1 MDVSIRKTGLF
12 NRIAPLVIGVDNA
25 AGVIASSIEAGGP
38 KLLEISFDTA
48 CFISRPGLADDVVV
62 LPPVHIMV
70 LKQAFFCIVG
80 YSDINLVPGNTSIF
94 EEGGNTSNDLL
105 SFHDALHDLSDQ
117 PTSHHA

>member
-12 NRIAPLVIGVDNA
+12 NRIAPFAIGVDNA

-62 LPPVHIMV
+62 LPPVHIMF
-70 LKQAFFCIVG
+70 LKQAFFCFVS

-105 SFHDALHDLSDQ
+105 SFHDALHGLSDQ

>member
-12 NRIAPLVIGVDNA
+12 NRIAPFAIGVDNA

-70 LKQAFFCIVG
+70 LKQAFFCIVS

-105 SFHDALHDLSDQ
+105 SFHAALHGLSDQ
-117 PTSHHA
+117 PTSHHS